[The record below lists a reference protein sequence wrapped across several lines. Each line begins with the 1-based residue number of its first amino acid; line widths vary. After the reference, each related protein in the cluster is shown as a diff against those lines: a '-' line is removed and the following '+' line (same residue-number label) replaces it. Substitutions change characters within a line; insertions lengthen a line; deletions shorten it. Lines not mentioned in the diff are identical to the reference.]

1 MINKKI
7 IENTDIIELND
18 EYLVIYAINSQ
29 MINNIKKNK
38 GFIANKNPKKH
49 ATPLP
54 PLNFNQ
60 IGKICPIIENNPH
73 SAATFPPKL
82 L

>member
-29 MINNIKKNK
+29 MIKITRKNSTFTASIK
-38 GFIANKNPKKH
+38 PKRH
-49 ATPLP
+49 ATPFP
-54 PLNFNQ
+54 PLKFNQ
-60 IGKICPIIENNPH
+60 IGKI
-73 SAATFPPKL
+73 
-82 L
+82 